1 MLYYK
6 LIFGMIFLPLA
17 IFGYQIFPRRFRW
30 VLLLL
35 ASIGFYFTFS
45 RKLFVFLI
53 FSTAV
58 TYGIGLLLEK
68 MNQNKKA
75 ALKNVKAPEKSE
87 KDNAGD
93 KTTANTNTETINT
106 ENKEAIKQLK
116 AAIKTKY
123 QRKTRLILAL
133 GILIALSTLLY
144 LKYYNFF
151 AENINILFKA
161 SADSP
166 VLPIR
171 DIALPLGISFY
182 TMQAISYMADVYWG
196 KFEAQKN
203 PLKLLLFLS
212 FFPTIV
218 EGPIALYADMK
229 DRLYV
234 GTPIDPDN
242 IIRGYIRFFWGIM
255 KKIVIADRL
264 SPAVIL
270 LFDPTHETKGI
281 EVIAAAVLFTIMEYM
296 DFSGCMDMVIGIS
309 AIFGITLPENFR
321 QPFFARNASEF
332 WRRWHI
338 SLGVWFKT
346 YIFYP
351 VSMSKMAK
359 NWGKFARGKVNKHL
373 TMVVASAMALLP
385 VWLSN
390 GLWHGPKWTYIFY
403 GVFYF
408 VVILLELL
416 LEPVGDGILKLLHT
430 SKENKIVNVI
440 RILKTWIIIFSGEL
454 FFQADSLREAFRMI
468 KDIPIGFSFSP
479 LYNGDALNWGLDLYD
494 WLIVLIMLIAV
505 IVVNTIREKGVDI
518 TAALLEKPMVLR
530 WGLTFALLI
539 VITIFGCYGPGFE
552 EVDLIYAG
560 F

>member
-17 IFGYQIFPRRFRW
+17 IIGYQIFPKRFRW

-45 RKLFVFLI
+45 YKLFVFLI

-58 TYGIGLLLEK
+58 TYAIGLILEK
-68 MNQNKKA
+68 MNLNKKD
-75 ALKNVKAPEKSE
+75 ALKRLKVSKNSESKKSE
-87 KDNAGD
+87 TKDKENEIQNSKDNKLSD
-93 KTTANTNTETINT
+93 KEM
-106 ENKEAIKQLK
+106 K
-116 AAIKTKY
+116 AAIKAKY
-123 QRKTRLILAL
+123 QRRTRLILAL
-133 GILIALSTLLY
+133 GIIISLSSLLY

-151 AENINILFKA
+151 AENINILCKA
-161 SADSP
+161 SAEAP
-166 VLPIR
+166 VLPIKE
-171 DIALPLGISFY
+171 IALPLGISFY

-203 PLKLLLFLS
+203 PFKLLLFLS

-234 GTPIDPDN
+234 GNPIDPDN

-270 LFDPTHETKGI
+270 LFDPAHETKGF
-281 EVIAAAVLFTIMEYM
+281 EVAVAAVLFTVMEYM

-309 AIFGITLPENFR
+309 TVFGITLPENFR

-351 VSMSKMAK
+351 VSMSKLAK
-359 NWGKFARGKVNKHL
+359 NWGKFARGKVNKHM

-385 VWLSN
+385 VWLCN

-408 VVILLELL
+408 VVILLELI

-440 RILKTWIIIFSGEL
+440 RILKTWIIIFTGEL
-454 FFQADSLREAFRMI
+454 FFQADSLREGFRMLG
-468 KDIPIGFSFSP
+468 DIGDGFKIST
-479 LYNGDALNWGLDLYD
+479 LWNGDALSWGLDKYD
-494 WLIVLIMLIAV
+494 WLVVLVMLIAV
-505 IVVNTIREKGVDI
+505 IIVNVIREKGIDI
-518 TAALLEKPMVLR
+518 TAALINKPLVLR
-530 WGLTFALLI
+530 WGLTLALLL